1 MKGLH
6 IALMSACVL
15 WTPRLYAANSCNTR
29 DFVNLTG
36 KASTTITFAPYA
48 YTPKC
53 VHVDPNTAVSF
64 SGAFSQHPLRG
75 GEIVNGTAVPD
86 STSPIASTSSGATV
100 TFQISSPGV
109 YGFYCAYHGV
119 SFGMNGV
126 VEVGNEII
134 FADGFE

>member
-1 MKGLH
+1 MKRLH
-6 IALMSACVL
+6 LALISACLL
-15 WTPRLYAANSCNTR
+15 WTPKIYAVNSCSTR

-36 KASTTITFAPYA
+36 RASTTITFVPYA
-48 YTPKC
+48 YSPKC
-53 VHVDPNTAVSF
+53 VHVDLNTAVSF

-86 STSPIASTSSGATV
+86 STSPIASTGSGTIA
-100 TFQISSPGV
+100 TFQITSPGV